1 MISLRIGGVTPF
13 TTVDYPGRLAAVVFC
28 QGCGWR
34 CGYCHNPHLLPRRGR
49 TAVTWA
55 DVESLLARRR
65 GLLDAVVFSGGEPT
79 LQPALVDA
87 ARRTRALGFRVA
99 LHTAG
104 PDPERLA
111 RLLPWLDWVALDV
124 KAPFDDYARVTGVP
138 GSGRRARESV
148 ARVVRWGGDYEC
160 RTTVH
165 SRHWTGDAL
174 LELAVELAELGVER
188 YAVQPFRA
196 VGCADEELR
205 AAADAAFPPAHV
217 RERIAA
223 LFASFTLR

>member
-1 MISLRIGGVTPF
+1 VISLRIGGVTPF

-34 CGYCHNPHLLPRRGR
+34 CGYCHNPHLLPRRG
-49 TAVTWA
+49 AVEVPWT
-55 DVESLLARRR
+55 DVERLLERRR

-79 LQPALVDA
+79 LQ
-87 ARRTRALGFRVA
+87 RALPEAVQRARSMGFRVG

-111 RLLPWLDWVALDV
+111 RVLPWLDWVALDV
-124 KAPFDDYARVTGVP
+124 KAPFDDYARITGVA

-148 ARVVRWGGDYEC
+148 SRVVRWGGDYEC

-165 SRHWTGDAL
+165 ARQWTEDAL
-174 LELAVELAELGVER
+174 LGLAGELAELGVAR
-188 YAVQPFRA
+188 YAVQRFRA
-196 VGCADEELR
+196 VGCADDELR
-205 AAADAAFPPAHV
+205 QAADEAFPGAGV
-217 RERIAA
+217 RERIAG
-223 LFASFTLR
+223 LFASFALR